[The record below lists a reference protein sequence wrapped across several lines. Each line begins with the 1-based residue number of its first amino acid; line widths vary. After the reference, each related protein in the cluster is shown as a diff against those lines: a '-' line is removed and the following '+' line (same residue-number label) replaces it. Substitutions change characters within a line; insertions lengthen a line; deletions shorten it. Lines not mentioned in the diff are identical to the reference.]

1 MEKVKIEPGTVQET
15 LLIPLYGRKQA
26 MDRYPDIFMDH
37 DCQEIFS
44 HVDFQVSEQMR
55 GKIGKIG
62 SIMGATRQF
71 DMASVCRRYLK
82 DHPKA
87 CVVNLGC
94 GLDTTFRQVDNG
106 HARAYNLDFP
116 DAIAARNELLGDR
129 ERETN
134 IACDLNDLSWFEQID
149 FRPEDG
155 IVFFASGVFYYIK
168 TEDVK
173 RLFSAMA
180 ERFPGGKLVF
190 DATKKK
196 GLKSMLKVWLKGF
209 EMKDISVYF
218 SVDDVAVLKD
228 WSSHIASVQSNGYLE
243 GYRPLDKR
251 FGFITNMVFRHLDK
265 SKMCQIIEIDF
276 AKKG

>member
-94 GLDTTFRQVDNG
+94 GLDTVNC
-106 HARAYNLDFP
+106 NL
-116 DAIAARNELLGDR
+116 
-129 ERETN
+129 
-134 IACDLNDLSWFEQID
+134 
-149 FRPEDG
+149 
-155 IVFFASGVFYYIK
+155 
-168 TEDVK
+168 
-173 RLFSAMA
+173 
-180 ERFPGGKLVF
+180 RFH
-190 DATKKK
+190 T
-196 GLKSMLKVWLKGF
+196 
-209 EMKDISVYF
+209 
-218 SVDDVAVLKD
+218 
-228 WSSHIASVQSNGYLE
+228 
-243 GYRPLDKR
+243 
-251 FGFITNMVFRHLDK
+251 RHLRLL
-265 SKMCQIIEIDF
+265 
-276 AKKG
+276 

>member
-116 DAIAARNELLGDR
+116 DAIAARNELLRD
-129 ERETN
+129 EH
-134 IACDLNDLSWFEQID
+134 
-149 FRPEDG
+149 
-155 IVFFASGVFYYIK
+155 
-168 TEDVK
+168 
-173 RLFSAMA
+173 RLRS
-180 ERFPGGKLVF
+180 E
-190 DATKKK
+190 
-196 GLKSMLKVWLKGF
+196 
-209 EMKDISVYF
+209 
-218 SVDDVAVLKD
+218 
-228 WSSHIASVQSNGYLE
+228 
-243 GYRPLDKR
+243 
-251 FGFITNMVFRHLDK
+251 
-265 SKMCQIIEIDF
+265 
-276 AKKG
+276 

>member
-1 MEKVKIEPGTVQET
+1 MEKIKIEPGTVQET

-71 DMASVCRRYLK
+71 DMASVCRTYLK

-116 DAIAARNELLGDR
+116 DAIADYKTNPQAYVIR
-129 ERETN
+129 E
-134 IACDLNDLSWFEQID
+134 
-149 FRPEDG
+149 G
-155 IVFFASGVFYYIK
+155 IV
-168 TEDVK
+168 
-173 RLFSAMA
+173 SARRMA
-180 ERFPGGKLVF
+180 LYFLHP
-190 DATKKK
+190 
-196 GLKSMLKVWLKGF
+196 
-209 EMKDISVYF
+209 VYF
-218 SVDDVAVLKD
+218 IISRLK
-228 WSSHIASVQSNGYLE
+228 
-243 GYRPLDKR
+243 
-251 FGFITNMVFRHLDK
+251 M
-265 SKMCQIIEIDF
+265 
-276 AKKG
+276 

>member
-1 MEKVKIEPGTVQET
+1 M
-15 LLIPLYGRKQA
+15 
-26 MDRYPDIFMDH
+26 
-37 DCQEIFS
+37 
-44 HVDFQVSEQMR
+44 
-55 GKIGKIG
+55 
-62 SIMGATRQF
+62 
-71 DMASVCRRYLK
+71 CR
-82 DHPKA
+82 
-87 CVVNLGC
+87 
-94 GLDTTFRQVDNG
+94 LDTTFRQVDNG

-155 IVFFASGVFYYIK
+155 IVFFASGVFYYFK

-218 SVDDVAVLKD
+218 SVDDVAVVKD
-228 WSSHIASVQSNGYLE
+228 WSLLLASVQSNGYLE

>member
-1 MEKVKIEPGTVQET
+1 
-15 LLIPLYGRKQA
+15 
-26 MDRYPDIFMDH
+26 
-37 DCQEIFS
+37 
-44 HVDFQVSEQMR
+44 MR

-71 DMASVCRRYLK
+71 DMASVCRTYLK

-155 IVFFASGVFYYIK
+155 IVF
-168 TEDVK
+168 
-173 RLFSAMA
+173 LH
-180 ERFPGGKLVF
+180 P
-190 DATKKK
+190 
-196 GLKSMLKVWLKGF
+196 
-209 EMKDISVYF
+209 VYF
-218 SVDDVAVLKD
+218 IISRLK
-228 WSSHIASVQSNGYLE
+228 
-243 GYRPLDKR
+243 
-251 FGFITNMVFRHLDK
+251 M
-265 SKMCQIIEIDF
+265 
-276 AKKG
+276 

>member
-1 MEKVKIEPGTVQET
+1 MEKIKIEPGTVQET

-44 HVDFQVSEQMR
+44 HVDFQVSDQMS

-71 DMASVCRRYLK
+71 DMASVCRTYLK

-129 ERETN
+129 ERDVLFIDASKLFEKEKKQNVMKEEHIDHVLELYNNRKTVEKEAYLASYDDIVANDFNLNIPRYVDTTEEEEEIDLKALTQSMRET
-134 IACDLNDLSWFEQID
+134 DKQIK
-149 FRPEDG
+149 EEN
-155 IVFFASGVFYYIK
+155 A
-168 TEDVK
+168 
-173 RLFSAMA
+173 A
-180 ERFPGGKLVF
+180 LVGMMKELTF
-190 DATKKK
+190 QDDATK
-196 GLKSMLKVWLKGF
+196 
-209 EMKDISVYF
+209 E
-218 SVDDVAVLKD
+218 AVEAF
-228 WSSHIASVQSNGYLE
+228 IRVLE
-243 GYRPLDKR
+243 E
-251 FGFITNMVFRHLDK
+251 V
-265 SKMCQIIEIDF
+265 
-276 AKKG
+276 

>member
-62 SIMGATRQF
+62 SIMGATR
-71 DMASVCRRYLK
+71 
-82 DHPKA
+82 
-87 CVVNLGC
+87 
-94 GLDTTFRQVDNG
+94 
-106 HARAYNLDFP
+106 
-116 DAIAARNELLGDR
+116 NELLGDR

-155 IVFFASGVFYYIK
+155 IVFFASGVFYYFK